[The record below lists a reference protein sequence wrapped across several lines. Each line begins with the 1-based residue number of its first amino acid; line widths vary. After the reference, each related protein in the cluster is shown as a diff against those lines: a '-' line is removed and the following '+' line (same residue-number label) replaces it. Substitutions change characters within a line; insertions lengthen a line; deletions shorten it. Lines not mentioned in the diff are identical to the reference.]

1 MAKRVELPLGLRIVV
16 LEKAYVIVKDEV
28 VDFAVRDARSCTH
41 AAIARVSVGA
51 LVSSNSCTLQLTA
64 WRCSLWRWK
73 RKGARTSPCRTS
85 VVVMSNE
92 TES

>member
-1 MAKRVELPLGLRIVV
+1 MMAKRVELPLGLRIVV

-51 LVSSNSCTLQLTA
+51 LV
-64 WRCSLWRWK
+64 
-73 RKGARTSPCRTS
+73 
-85 VVVMSNE
+85 
-92 TES
+92 